1 MRLHGLLSTGLAL
14 GALLIPGGV
23 LAQTSSLSDA
33 DCQVMRQ
40 KLGEHAR
47 LSEGVRRA
55 VAAQAGAST
64 PAPAVTPPPATGV
77 ASPPTNRATAIRARL
92 EQIAKDRQ
100 TLDDQRLAAM
110 VKFELGRA
118 AQIQGQITTLDTEK
132 ATLERELAALPAT
145 PATAPAAPAPAT
157 TQTTSADPSMRIACK
172 DVAAALDNAVK
183 TRRRELVARDDQPGA
198 IPLVGLKGQTAEQI
212 GQELAAQ
219 LASASAA
226 SPQVGLLDADGDGR
240 LDGFADMPAPG
251 VVRLVR
257 QKSDGTLSVEAFPVP
272 GGAGASGYGELT
284 RRLEEATARQGGQ
297 SMADLLGTRP
307 AGPLRAMTQ
316 TADFPQAYGQ
326 FQAGNFAD
334 VARLTAPAARST
346 EFSNVRGQRV
356 RVLEILSPVTGGM
369 SLRRT
374 VVVTQ
379 PNDQESWEET
389 TTIIRPVSYWKT
401 DVEVSRNRE
410 TRTTTGSL
418 VGSPSAA
425 APAKFSLER

>member
-1 MRLHGLLSTGLAL
+1 MRSQSLLSTMLAL
-14 GALLIPGGV
+14 GALLTPDGV
-23 LAQTSSLSDA
+23 LAQTSTLSDTE
-33 DCQVMRQ
+33 CQAMRQ

-55 VAAQAGAST
+55 VAAQAGAS
-64 PAPAVTPPPATGV
+64 PVVTPPAAPAA
-77 ASPPTNRATAIRARL
+77 ASAPANRATAIRTRL
-92 EQIAKDRQ
+92 EQISKERQ

-118 AQIQGQITTLDTEK
+118 AQIQAQITTLDTEK
-132 ATLERELAALPAT
+132 ATLERELASLPATAATAPAT
-145 PATAPAAPAPAT
+145 PAPAATPAS
-157 TQTTSADPSMRIACK
+157 SADPTLRIACK
-172 DVAAALDNAVK
+172 DVSAALDGALK
-183 TRRRELVARDDQPGA
+183 TRRRELGAREDQTGVV
-198 IPLVGLKGQTAEQI
+198 PLVALKGQTAEQV

-226 SPQVGLLDADGDGR
+226 GPQVGLLDADGDGR

-251 VVRLVR
+251 VVRMVR
-257 QKSDGTLSVEAFPVP
+257 QKSDGTLSVEAFPLP
-272 GGAGASGYGELT
+272 GSGAAGSYGELT
-284 RRLEEATARQGGQ
+284 RRLDEAAARQAGQ
-297 SMADLLGTRP
+297 SMQDLLGIRP

-316 TADFPQAYGQ
+316 TADFPQAYAQ

-334 VARLTAPAARST
+334 VARLPAPAARST

-356 RVLEILSPVTGGM
+356 RVLEVITPLTGGM

-379 PNDQESWEET
+379 PNDQELWEET

-401 DVEVSRNRE
+401 DVELSRSRE
-410 TRTTTGSL
+410 TRTAAGSL
-418 VGSPSAA
+418 VGSPSTA